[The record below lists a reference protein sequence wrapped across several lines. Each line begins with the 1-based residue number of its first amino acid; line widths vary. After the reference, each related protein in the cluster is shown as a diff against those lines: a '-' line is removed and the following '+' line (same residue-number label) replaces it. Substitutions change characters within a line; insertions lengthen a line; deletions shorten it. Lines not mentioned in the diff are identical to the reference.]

1 MASRPRCW
9 LGKEIL
15 EQLLL
20 GYDWLEHKNKAKQS
34 GEGPKAVPD
43 PERGYRGLYHDNG
56 SCLDITNDLD
66 DESES
71 NGYLKIIE
79 ARERVLPPV
88 TLQCGPS
95 NLT

>member
-1 MASRPRCW
+1 MASSPRCW
-9 LGKEIL
+9 LEKEIL

-34 GEGPKAVPD
+34 GERPKAAPD

-71 NGYLKIIE
+71 NGYLKIIK

-88 TLQCGPS
+88 MLQCGPS